1 MPSPV
6 VEGYVAE
13 PGVVEGTIVDQD
25 VNAEVVYHRD
35 SNGNGEPDV
44 DESYDLTITYAYAEG
59 EEGEAPLP
67 GTHTKTDLAVGEA
80 YSVPSLAVEGYVAVP
95 AVVEGT
101 IVDKDV
107 NVEVV
112 YYLDSNGNGKPDV
125 EERVTITFDTAD
137 TTKGYFGEGNRTA
150 VVGGLLPE
158 TALTTPEGFVDVEG
172 DEYAFDGWV
181 DADGNEVTIVPNT
194 DATLTAKWAD
204 DKNHNNNPD
213 EDESYTLVITY
224 AYATGEGGEASELPD
239 TYVESYLKV
248 GHEYDVPSKEIEG
261 YVAVPAVVTGT
272 IMGNVTANVLYYKDT
287 NGNGEPDV
295 DESYDLTITYAYA
308 EGEEGEAVLPETHIE
323 TGLAVGEAYSVESPA
338 VEGYVAEPEVVE
350 GTIVDQ
356 DVNVEVVYHRDTN
369 GNGEPDAE
377 ESYDLT
383 ITYAYAEGEEGEA
396 ALPGTYTKK
405 DLAVGEAYNVPS
417 PAVEGYVAEPEVVE
431 GTIVDKDVNVEVVY
445 HLDSN
450 GNGEPDVDESYD
462 LTITYAYAEGEEGE
476 ATLPET
482 HTETD
487 LAVGAQ
493 YKVESPAVEGYVAEP
508 EVVEGTIVDRDVN
521 VEVVYH
527 RDSNGNGKPDVD
539 ESYDLTITYAY
550 AEGEEGQATLPET
563 HTETGLAVGE
573 AYSVESP
580 AVEGYVAVPLTVE
593 GTIVD
598 RNVSAEVLYYIDEN
612 GNGVPDSEEPDEPTP
627 TPDPDPGTDNP
638 PSTTDPD
645 TDDPDTPT
653 TPTAPT
659 TPNPGPT
666 PSGTGPAA
674 TTPETRTAQN
684 PDDTDNADDAEAAER
699 YSLTEINSEDG
710 TGRTTRIDEDDTP
723 LGNKDDLS
731 DADAENHDAMCIIHW
746 IVLLAALLA
755 AILFIIDG
763 SRRKNRIKDLR
774 QELENVKNGKN
785 RR

>member
-1 MPSPV
+1 MEKQVPNLKFEAPTPLDTDSDNVVFTGWNPSLP
-6 VEGYVAE
+6 EGNIVPAE
-13 PGVVEGTIVDQD
+13 D
-25 VNAEVVYHRD
+25 AEYKAVYKD
-35 SNGNGEPDV
+35 DLNNNGEPD
-44 DESYDLTITYAYAEG
+44 DEEDL
-59 EEGEAPLP
+59 
-67 GTHTKTDLAVGEA
+67 
-80 YSVPSLAVEGYVAVP
+80 
-95 AVVEGT
+95 
-101 IVDKDV
+101 
-107 NVEVV
+107 
-112 YYLDSNGNGKPDV
+112 
-125 EERVTITFDTAD
+125 VTITFDTAD
-137 TTKGYFGEGNRTA
+137 TTKGYFGEGSQTA
-150 VVGGLLPE
+150 VADELLPGI
-158 TALTTPEGFVDVEG
+158 ALTTPEGFVDVEG

-181 DADGNEVTIVPNT
+181 DANGNEVTIVPDADATVTAKWADDKNHNNTPDEEEDWVEITFDTVDLLKGYFGENLQTTTVEMLPGAELITPEGFVDVEGDEYAFDGWVDTDGNEVTIVPNT

-224 AYATGEGGEASELPD
+224 AYATGEGGEASELPGI
-239 TYVESYLKV
+239 YVESELEV
-248 GHEYDVPSKEIEG
+248 GHEYSVPSKEIEG
-261 YVAVPAVVTGT
+261 YVAVPTVVTGT

-287 NGNGEPDV
+287 NGNGKPDVDESYDLTITYVYAEGEEGEAALPETHTETDLAVGAQYKVESPAVEGYVAEPEVVEGTIVDQDVNVEVVYHRDSNGNGEPDV

-308 EGEEGEAVLPETHIE
+308 EGEEGEAALPETHTE
-323 TGLAVGEAYSVESPA
+323 TDLAVGAQYKVESPA

-369 GNGEPDAE
+369 GNGEPD
-377 ESYDLT
+377 
-383 ITYAYAEGEEGEA
+383 
-396 ALPGTYTKK
+396 
-405 DLAVGEAYNVPS
+405 
-417 PAVEGYVAEPEVVE
+417 
-431 GTIVDKDVNVEVVY
+431 
-445 HLDSN
+445 
-450 GNGEPDVDESYD
+450 
-462 LTITYAYAEGEEGE
+462 
-476 ATLPET
+476 
-482 HTETD
+482 
-487 LAVGAQ
+487 
-493 YKVESPAVEGYVAEP
+493 
-508 EVVEGTIVDRDVN
+508 
-521 VEVVYH
+521 
-527 RDSNGNGKPDVD
+527 VD

-563 HTETGLAVGE
+563 HTETDLAVG
-573 AYSVESP
+573 AQYKVESP

>member
-1 MPSPV
+1 M
-6 VEGYVAE
+6 
-13 PGVVEGTIVDQD
+13 
-25 VNAEVVYHRD
+25 
-35 SNGNGEPDV
+35 
-44 DESYDLTITYAYAEG
+44 
-59 EEGEAPLP
+59 
-67 GTHTKTDLAVGEA
+67 
-80 YSVPSLAVEGYVAVP
+80 
-95 AVVEGT
+95 
-101 IVDKDV
+101 
-107 NVEVV
+107 
-112 YYLDSNGNGKPDV
+112 
-125 EERVTITFDTAD
+125 
-137 TTKGYFGEGNRTA
+137 
-150 VVGGLLPE
+150 
-158 TALTTPEGFVDVEG
+158 
-172 DEYAFDGWV
+172 
-181 DADGNEVTIVPNT
+181 
-194 DATLTAKWAD
+194 
-204 DKNHNNNPD
+204 
-213 EDESYTLVITY
+213 
-224 AYATGEGGEASELPD
+224 
-239 TYVESYLKV
+239 
-248 GHEYDVPSKEIEG
+248 
-261 YVAVPAVVTGT
+261 
-272 IMGNVTANVLYYKDT
+272 
-287 NGNGEPDV
+287 
-295 DESYDLTITYAYA
+295 
-308 EGEEGEAVLPETHIE
+308 
-323 TGLAVGEAYSVESPA
+323 
-338 VEGYVAEPEVVE
+338 
-350 GTIVDQ
+350 
-356 DVNVEVVYHRDTN
+356 
-369 GNGEPDAE
+369 
-377 ESYDLT
+377 
-383 ITYAYAEGEEGEA
+383 
-396 ALPGTYTKK
+396 
-405 DLAVGEAYNVPS
+405 
-417 PAVEGYVAEPEVVE
+417 
-431 GTIVDKDVNVEVVY
+431 
-445 HLDSN
+445 
-450 GNGEPDVDESYD
+450 
-462 LTITYAYAEGEEGE
+462 
-476 ATLPET
+476 
-482 HTETD
+482 
-487 LAVGAQ
+487 
-493 YKVESPAVEGYVAEP
+493 
-508 EVVEGTIVDRDVN
+508 
-521 VEVVYH
+521 EVVYH
-527 RDSNGNGKPDVD
+527 RDSNGNGKPDAE

-580 AVEGYVAVPLTVE
+580 ALEGYVAVPLTVE

-645 TDDPDTPT
+645 TDNPDTPT